1 MHLFQN
7 IFTGCDK
14 EMLKIFLYALSATS
28 LVIVLI
34 LSRSFMVSVL
44 TQRVE
49 DNEKSDVIIAKLQKI
64 SST

>member
-14 EMLKIFLYALSATS
+14 EMLKIFLYTLSATS

-44 TQRVE
+44 TQRVK
-49 DNEKSDVIIAKLQKI
+49 DNEKSDAIIAKLQKI